1 MTPDSPL
8 LELLDLASRSPSGH
22 NAQPWTFVRSG
33 EQRLV
38 LQSDPSRWLR
48 LVDPTNR
55 ELVLSFGALIETIR
69 QAASAVGYGVD
80 IEILA
85 DWAEASDIARLNLTA
100 SPVVPSTAP
109 TLIRSRATTRTP
121 FLAEELAET
130 MRSGQSLP
138 SGSASLGGT
147 SGRGAMGLGVDSR
160 QAERSQE

>member
-1 MTPDSPL
+1 
-8 LELLDLASRSPSGH
+8 
-22 NAQPWTFVRSG
+22 VRSG

-55 ELVLSFGALIETIR
+55 ELVLSFGALIESIR

-85 DWAEASDIARLNLTA
+85 DRAEASDIARLNLTA
-100 SPVVPSTAP
+100 SPAVPSTAP

-121 FLAEELAET
+121 FLAEELAGHEVDQLVT
-130 MRSGQSLP
+130 LDWKP
-138 SGSASLGGT
+138 STSCREGPGG
-147 SGRGAMGLGVDSR
+147 R
-160 QAERSQE
+160 